1 MQADNKSCELLLRAI
16 AQSAHKEIINRLAL
30 AVHDW
35 DALLTLAR
43 EHRVLPMLFSRLA
56 DMGDVVPLPVAE
68 QLQAEN
74 ERNTLHSLANAL
86 ELIALLKELDHEKIP
101 AIPFKGVVLAAA
113 IHSDFTA
120 RTAGDL
126 DLLIHYKHLLQ
137 ATAILF
143 ARGYELLT
151 EVCADGTPA
160 RSDSYE
166 YHFERPSDGMVTE
179 LRWKLELTEPR
190 FRHKLGLDWVWKRRR
205 SATLAGAKVPVMSPE
220 ITLLMLCMHG
230 SKHAW
235 SRLIWICDV
244 AQLITSSPE
253 LDWKQVVL
261 EAKRS
266 GLKRTLALGVLLA
279 HRVAGATLP
288 PAVLLRF
295 ASDTVVSRLAQH
307 FEDNLFNA
315 PGSKP
320 SGRIP
325 YHIRLLDFQDRAW
338 MFLSL
343 NFLRP
348 TARDRE
354 AVPLPKSLHFLHYLI
369 RPFRILWDRSAR

>member
-1 MQADNKSCELLLRAI
+1 M
-16 AQSAHKEIINRLAL
+16 
-30 AVHDW
+30 
-35 DALLTLAR
+35 
-43 EHRVLPMLFSRLA
+43 
-56 DMGDVVPLPVAE
+56 
-68 QLQAEN
+68 
-74 ERNTLHSLANAL
+74 
-86 ELIALLKELDHEKIP
+86 
-101 AIPFKGVVLAAA
+101 LAAA

-295 ASDTVVSRLAQH
+295 AS
-307 FEDNLFNA
+307 
-315 PGSKP
+315 
-320 SGRIP
+320 
-325 YHIRLLDFQDRAW
+325 
-338 MFLSL
+338 
-343 NFLRP
+343 
-348 TARDRE
+348 
-354 AVPLPKSLHFLHYLI
+354 
-369 RPFRILWDRSAR
+369 